1 MIFTRWFQWYP
12 FTFVMAIVWLCFL
25 TYLMVWMV
33 TIIGFTFGIPDS
45 VMGITFLA
53 AGSSVPD
60 AMSSVLVVRQGRKS
74 DSVFVSS
81 DRKQFACRLGLVDMG
96 VSNTFGSNV
105 FDLLVGLALPWF
117 VKTLLSGEAV
127 HINSNGLMYDSVL
140 LLGIVAITVR
150 LRLTVICIESS
161 HSLSLCIRSLVSIG
175 ENGTSMRN
183 WVVFFLLSMESSWL
197 SPY

>member
-1 MIFTRWFQWYP
+1 MIPNYNHDPVAFAKWAIMCPIKILLHFTIPDCRNPRLARWYP
-12 FTFVMAIVWLCFL
+12 LTFTMTIVWLCLF

-60 AMSSVLVVRQGRKS
+60 ALSSVLVVRQ
-74 DSVFVSS
+74 
-81 DRKQFACRLGLVDMG
+81 GLVDMG

-117 VKTLLSGEAV
+117 LKTLISGEAV
-127 HINSNGLMYDSVL
+127 HINSNGLMYDAVL
-140 LLGIVAITVR
+140 LLGIVGVTVS
-150 LRLTVICIESS
+150 LIEHLIMTKRVSS
-161 HSLSLCIRSLVSIG
+161 S
-175 ENGTSMRN
+175 
-183 WVVFFLLSMESSWL
+183 FL
-197 SPY
+197 